1 MAVAE
6 SKGML
11 VETKTAK
18 ELESD
23 YGVKA
28 KENLRDFFTGDD
40 LAKVQS
46 MEMLVSSLINC
57 GWGYQQIKE
66 FIRSE
71 ATKMIA

>member
-1 MAVAE
+1 MTGLTPASVVQ
-6 SKGML
+6 L
-11 VETKTAK
+11 CWTH
-18 ELESD
+18 
-23 YGVKA
+23 VKA

-40 LAKVQS
+40 LAKVQN

-66 FIRSE
+66 FVQSE